1 MDGWTTLSYIYYAG
15 LAFIALW
22 ILGTNLKEGLWG
34 NALLA
39 FDWLIAAFG
48 AFAIWQPGLKVALN
62 ALKPAPNDQLT
73 ILAIAMGSYL
83 VLFLVFFLA
92 LRSATDA
99 LSKVKVSFHPIAD
112 KIGSGLFCVLLFL
125 GIAAASLPVIV
136 VLQLGK
142 PAS

>member
-1 MDGWTTLSYIYYAG
+1 MDGWTTLTYFYYAG

-48 AFAIWQPGLKVALN
+48 AFSLWLPGMKVALA
-62 ALKPAPNDQLT
+62 ALKPAADDQMM

-83 VLFLVFFLA
+83 VLFLVFFLG
-92 LRSATDA
+92 LKSATDA

-112 KIGSGLFCVLLFL
+112 KIGSALFCALLFL

-136 VLQLGK
+136 VLQMGK